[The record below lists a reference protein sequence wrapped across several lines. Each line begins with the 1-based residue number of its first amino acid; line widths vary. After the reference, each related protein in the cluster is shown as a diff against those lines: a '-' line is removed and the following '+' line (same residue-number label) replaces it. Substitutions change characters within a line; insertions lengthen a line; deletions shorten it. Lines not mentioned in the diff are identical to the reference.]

1 MAKRRGP
8 VNSREARVRGG
19 KASPGAARAPRCY
32 DARMGAAI
40 WNILLGAVM
49 LVGGLSGRLT
59 LIFTNSSPLLALA
72 GAAILGYGIW
82 QVVRMK
88 RRR

>member
-1 MAKRRGP
+1 
-8 VNSREARVRGG
+8 
-19 KASPGAARAPRCY
+19 
-32 DARMGAAI
+32 MGAAI

-59 LIFTNSSPLLALA
+59 LIFTNSSPRLAAA

-82 QVVRMK
+82 QLVRIK
-88 RRR
+88 KLRGGR